1 MNEHEQLVDQA
12 ARHARS
18 VLFLGGLDAG
28 KSTLARA
35 TAAFALRIGRRVAYI
50 DADVAQKTVGPP
62 ATVGM
67 KHIREPDDLIPE
79 RMSEA
84 DALGFVGS
92 ISPQDH
98 LVPLV
103 GALGRLR
110 DRARNEGAELL
121 IVDTG
126 GEVSGIRGQLVKY
139 YKVDVLEPDLVVGLQ
154 RGEELEPI
162 LGVVDRVFGIESVTA
177 PVHPDVK
184 PSSVEDRMAMREKA
198 MGRYFESAPLQRFR
212 VRPTVFMPTLP
223 PMFDLQTLDRL
234 LVGLSDGHG
243 GFTGRGV
250 LSTWPTTGASGC
262 SHPWQSHP
270 KRLDWDPFAW
280 RTRTAS
286 SAWTS
291 GTSSGPSER
300 RDGLPSLIKKRRK
313 KMRKKKHKKLLKRTR
328 HQRLKLGK

>member
-12 ARHARS
+12 ARHARTA
-18 VLFLGGLDAG
+18 LFLGGLDSG

-35 TAAFALRIGRRVAYI
+35 TAAFALRLGRTVAYL

-67 KHIREPDDLIPE
+67 KHIRVPDDLTLE
-79 RMSEA
+79 RMAEA

-92 ISPQDH
+92 TSPQDH

-103 GALGRLR
+103 GALQRLK
-110 DRARNEGAELL
+110 DRARTEGADLL

-139 YKVDVLEPDLVVGLQ
+139 YKVDALQPDLVVALQ

-162 LGVVDRVFGIESVTA
+162 LGVVDRFFGIESVRA
-177 PVHPDVK
+177 PVHPGVQ
-184 PSSVEDRMAMREKA
+184 PTSVEERMAMREKA
-198 MGRYFESAPLQRFR
+198 MARYFEQAPLQRFR

-223 PMFDLQTLDRL
+223 PLFDLQTLDRL

-243 GFTGRGV
+243 GFTGLGV
-250 LSTWPTTGASGC
+250 LEHVPEDGGLRLISPVAE
-262 SHPWQSHP
+262 PP
-270 KRLDWDPFAW
+270 KALRLGSVRLEDSYRAKRVDLRNLF
-280 RTRTAS
+280 
-286 SAWTS
+286 
-291 GTSSGPSER
+291 GTE
-300 RDGLPSLIKKRRK
+300 
-313 KMRKKKHKKLLKRTR
+313 
-328 HQRLKLGK
+328 